1 MRKGKWLVS
10 YHNYTL
16 DRFDGEY
23 AIFLKR
29 PEETEQLL
37 IHRSDI
43 VVPVKEGDIVR
54 IEDNGITYNMNVLHE
69 ETNAQKARI
78 QQLMKQLREKK

>member
-1 MRKGKWLVS
+1 MS
-10 YHNYTL
+10 YYKYTL

-54 IEDNGITYNMNVLHE
+54 IDDNGITYKISVLQE

-78 QQLMKQLREKK
+78 QQLMERLRERN

>member
-1 MRKGKWLVS
+1 MN
-10 YHNYTL
+10 YHKYTL

-43 VVPVKEGDIVR
+43 VVPVKEGDIVG
-54 IEDNGITYNMNVLHE
+54 IEDDGITYNLNVLHE

-78 QQLMKQLREKK
+78 QQLINQLSEKK

>member
-1 MRKGKWLVS
+1 MS
-10 YHNYTL
+10 YYKYTL

-54 IEDNGITYNMNVLHE
+54 IDDNGITYKINVLQE

-78 QQLMKQLREKK
+78 QRLMEQLRERN